1 MYFIYSLLLGLAIL
15 VLLPRFLFDA
25 FHHGKYVAGFRER
38 FGFLTPLPPD
48 GRPVIWIH
56 CVSVGEAQAA
66 RPLVKGLRDRFPNH
80 RLVVSTITKTGQ
92 NLAREI
98 FRQDVDRVFYFPFDW
113 RWIVRRTLESINPT
127 VVLIMETELWPG
139 FLRECS
145 LRRIPVAIV
154 NGRLSAQSFRRYRL
168 IKGFMARVLS
178 SISMA
183 IMQTEADAERLRHLG
198 MDARKTKVSGNLK
211 FDAGTMAVNNSLTA
225 EFRERFSLDNTSL
238 ILAASTHSP
247 EERIILDALK
257 QISSTSSSGVRLM
270 IAPRHPERFT
280 EVAGLIESAGLRWI
294 RSSARRTSDDS
305 EAQVILLDSIG
316 ELQSMYPLAAIV
328 FVGGSISRSGG
339 HNILEPAAVGAC
351 IITGPY
357 THNFHQI
364 VQTFA
369 KADAVIQLPR
379 IPESKAQ
386 VALANTISA
395 LLANRERRDELG
407 KRAQTLLRNN
417 RGATQVVLNLLET
430 IIAQSSLASREVETF
445 RIQDAPTA

>member
-1 MYFIYSLLLGLAIL
+1 MYFIYSLLLVLAIL

-25 FHHGKYVAGFRER
+25 LHHGKYVAGLRER
-38 FGFLTPLPPD
+38 LSRLTPLPQD

-66 RPLVKGLRDRFPNH
+66 RPLVKGLRDRFPQH
-80 RLVVSTITKTGQ
+80 RLVVSTITQTGQ

-113 RWIVRRTLESINPT
+113 SWIVRRTLTSINPAA
-127 VVLIMETELWPG
+127 VLIMETELWPG

-145 LRRIPVAIV
+145 IRQIPVAIV
-154 NGRLSAQSFRRYRL
+154 NGRLSAQSFRRYRM

-178 SISMA
+178 SISLA

-198 MDARKTKVSGNLK
+198 MDANKTKVSGNLK
-211 FDAGTMAVNNSLTA
+211 FDAGTMAVSNSLTA
-225 EFRERFSLDNTSL
+225 EFRERFQREDTQL

-247 EERIILDALK
+247 EERIILAAFK
-257 QISSTSSSGVRLM
+257 HITSTSNSPVQLM

-280 EVAGLIESAGLRWI
+280 EVAGLIDSAGLRWTR
-294 RSSARRTSDDS
+294 RSAPRTSDDLKT
-305 EAQVILLDSIG
+305 QVILLDSIG
-316 ELQSMYPLAAIV
+316 ELQAMYALASVV
-328 FVGGSISRSGG
+328 FVGGSIARSGG

-351 IITGPY
+351 IITGPH

-364 VQTFA
+364 VQTFV

-379 IPESKAQ
+379 IPESGAAL
-386 VALANTISA
+386 ALANVISP
-395 LLANRERRDELG
+395 LLANRERPDELG
-407 KRAQTLLRNN
+407 KRARALVHENQ
-417 RGATQVVLNLLET
+417 GATQRALNLLDP
-430 IIAQSSLASREVETF
+430 IIAQSSPAPGEVETF
-445 RIQDAPTA
+445 RIQDAPTI